1 MTTTV
6 ILSIIFLLL
15 SAIFSGMEI
24 AFVSSNKLR
33 IELNKETGKR
43 ASRVIAEFSDEAP
56 TFITALLI
64 GNNIAL
70 ILFSS
75 FASQL
80 LNENSLQIQ
89 HQFWLLIAQTLITTI
104 VVLIFGEF
112 FPKALFRISPYRAL
126 SVFAVPFKYS
136 IYWFPL
142 KQIASIF
149 SWLSSQLIKYLM
161 PERYNE
167 DQEGFSSV
175 DLEYYI
181 KELAAGQQ
189 GIDNDDEI
197 NSEIFEKALYLKDT
211 RVKECM
217 IPRTELHG
225 IDKLAS
231 FEELKAKFIET
242 RLSRLLVYEDNIDNV
257 IGYVHH
263 IDIIKQQKPME
274 SNIYPIVVVPENMSA
289 RDLLSQFTK
298 EHKSMAHVVDEYG
311 GTAGLVT
318 LEDLIEEIFGEIQ
331 DEHDD
336 DEFIEKQLAPNAFI
350 FSGRL
355 EVDYLNDKYKLE
367 LPDGDYETLAG
378 FIVVNNEDIPEV
390 NETVFIA
397 NFELLITEASDNRL
411 ETIKLI
417 KHPKHDD

>member
-1 MTTTV
+1 MT
-6 ILSIIFLLL
+6 ISLSIIFLAL

-33 IELNKETGKR
+33 IELNKETGKL
-43 ASRVIAEFSDEAP
+43 ASKVIAEFNEQAP
-56 TFITALLI
+56 IFITALLI

-80 LNENSLQIQ
+80 LNEEALGVH
-89 HQFWLLIAQTLITTI
+89 HQFWLLIVQTILTTLI
-104 VVLIFGEF
+104 VLIFGEF

-149 SWLSSQLIKYLM
+149 SWLSTQMIKMLM
-161 PERYNE
+161 PDKYNE
-167 DQEGFSSV
+167 DQEGFTSV

-181 KELAAGQQ
+181 KEIAAGQQ
-189 GIDNDDEI
+189 GVDEDDEI
-197 NSEIFEKALYLKDT
+197 NSDIFEKALYLKDT
-211 RVKECM
+211 KVRECM

-225 IDKLAS
+225 VEKNYS
-231 FEELKAKFIET
+231 FEELKEKFIET
-242 RLSRLLVYEDNIDNV
+242 RLSRLLVYEENFDNV
-257 IGYVHH
+257 IGYIHH
-263 IDIIKQQKPME
+263 IDIIKQQKTLME
-274 SNIYPIVVVPENMSA
+274 IVYPILVVPENMNA
-289 RDLLSQFTK
+289 RDLLTQFTK

-331 DEHDD
+331 DEHDED
-336 DEFIEKQLAPNAFI
+336 DFVEKQLSPNEFI

-355 EVDYLNDKYKLE
+355 EVDYINDKYHLE
-367 LPDGDYETLAG
+367 LPEGDYETIAG
-378 FIVVNNEDIPEV
+378 FIVLNLEDIPEV
-390 NETVFIA
+390 NETVYIE
-397 NFELLITEASDNRL
+397 NFEILIMEASENRI
-411 ETIKLI
+411 ETIQLT